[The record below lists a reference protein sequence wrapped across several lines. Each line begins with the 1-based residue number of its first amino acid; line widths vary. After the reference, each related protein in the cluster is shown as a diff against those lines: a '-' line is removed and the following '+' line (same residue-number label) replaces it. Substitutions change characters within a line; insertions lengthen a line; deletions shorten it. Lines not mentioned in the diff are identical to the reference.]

1 MMQVLIDSEPVS
13 EIQGALVTQTEAKS
27 AAAAYVATHLDPT
40 FEVTGDL
47 PSRSQPGDDDKRW
60 RFFVSCVYGPLA
72 SIFVDAKTG
81 TVIPLTA
88 TEIGLIHEKAAIL
101 RCRSLGVLPVNDQGY
116 VLGEYARK
124 RAQRYLSDAIAMFF
138 EGADPVL
145 VDGEQAV
152 WQVTIVFKMYEIG
165 PVALGT
171 LDIDAL
177 TGEPFPLTTEQIKQI
192 KERANAI
199 VKFHAQQAKT
209 PL

>member
-1 MMQVLIDSEPVS
+1 L
-13 EIQGALVTQTEAKS
+13 
-27 AAAAYVATHLDPT
+27 AT
-40 FEVTGDL
+40 
-47 PSRSQPGDDDKRW
+47 
-60 RFFVSCVYGPLA
+60 
-72 SIFVDAKTG
+72 IFVDAKTG

-88 TEIGLIHEKAAIL
+88 AEICLIHEKVAIL

-124 RAQRYLSDAIAMFF
+124 RAQRYLGDAIAMFF

-145 VDGEQAV
+145 IDGEQAV
-152 WQVTIVFKMYEIG
+152 WHVTIVFKMYEIG

-177 TGEPFPLTTEQIKQI
+177 TGEPVALTTEQIKQI

-199 VKFHAQQAKT
+199 VKLRTPQAKT

>member
-1 MMQVLIDSEPVS
+1 MRVLSDSELVS
-13 EIQGALVTQTEAKS
+13 GINGALVTQADAKR
-27 AAAAYVATHLDPT
+27 AVCAYVATHLDPS

-47 PSRSQPGDDDKRW
+47 PSRSQPDDDDKRW
-60 RFFVSCVYGPLA
+60 RFFISCAYGPLA
-72 SIFVDAKTG
+72 PIFVDAKTG
-81 TVIPLTA
+81 AVIPLA
-88 TEIGLIHEKAAIL
+88 ADEICLIHEKAAIL

-124 RAQRYLSDAIAMFF
+124 RAQRYLGDAVAMFF
-138 EGADPVL
+138 EATDPVL
-145 VDGEQAV
+145 IDGEQAV

-177 TGEPFPLTTEQIKQI
+177 TGEPIPLTTEQIKSI

-199 VKFHAQQAKT
+199 AKLRTQQAKT